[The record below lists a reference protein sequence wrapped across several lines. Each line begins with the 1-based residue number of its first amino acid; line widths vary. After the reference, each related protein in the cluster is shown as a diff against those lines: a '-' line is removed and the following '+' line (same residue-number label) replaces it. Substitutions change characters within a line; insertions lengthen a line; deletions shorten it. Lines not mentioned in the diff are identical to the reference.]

1 MCSSSSFAALNDAPP
16 SYRNANSM
24 YSMYA
29 GGENQSNES
38 SFGEMMAKKTKALK
52 NKFKN
57 FWYERKGYK
66 RVNGSE
72 ESNASNEQ
80 SGGEM

>member
-1 MCSSSSFAALNDAPP
+1 
-16 SYRNANSM
+16 M

-29 GGENQSNES
+29 GGENQRSNES
-38 SFGEMMAKKTKALK
+38 SFGEMMAQKTKALK

-57 FWYERKGYK
+57 FWSERKGYK
-66 RVNGSE
+66 RVNVSE

>member
-1 MCSSSSFAALNDAPP
+1 
-16 SYRNANSM
+16 
-24 YSMYA
+24 
-29 GGENQSNES
+29 
-38 SFGEMMAKKTKALK
+38 MAKKTKALK

-66 RVNGSE
+66 RVNVSE

-80 SGGEM
+80 SGGET

>member
-1 MCSSSSFAALNDAPP
+1 
-16 SYRNANSM
+16 
-24 YSMYA
+24 
-29 GGENQSNES
+29 
-38 SFGEMMAKKTKALK
+38 MAQKTKALK

-66 RVNGSE
+66 RVNVSE